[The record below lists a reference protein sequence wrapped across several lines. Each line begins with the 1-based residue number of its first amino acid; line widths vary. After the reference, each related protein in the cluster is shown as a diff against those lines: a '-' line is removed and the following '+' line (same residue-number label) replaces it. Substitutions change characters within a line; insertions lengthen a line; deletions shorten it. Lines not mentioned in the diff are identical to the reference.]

1 MKKKLI
7 VLFILVIII
16 LLGTITIFIY
26 RSKNSEE
33 VFEFDAQ
40 IGDIYSDNN
49 VTMEPIKI
57 GDLTFIIPTIKVE
70 GSKLAV
76 TLRFDF
82 TEINS
87 LNFYYFLYN
96 TKNND
101 DVLLIMSHLYND
113 RFDVLDKFAKDN
125 NLPKNNSNFY
135 FSTDKISNFVA
146 PDCNSYNENE
156 YEIVVYSEYR
166 DGNNYDIDLLKDG
179 LKLQLF
185 NIDYQP
191 TGKDVV
197 KLDNQYFRINLHY
210 N

>member
-166 DGNNYDIDLLKDG
+166 DGNDYDINLLKDG

>member
-40 IGDIYSDNN
+40 IGDIHSDNN

>member
-1 MKKKLI
+1 
-7 VLFILVIII
+7 
-16 LLGTITIFIY
+16 
-26 RSKNSEE
+26 
-33 VFEFDAQ
+33 
-40 IGDIYSDNN
+40 
-49 VTMEPIKI
+49 
-57 GDLTFIIPTIKVE
+57 
-70 GSKLAV
+70 
-76 TLRFDF
+76 
-82 TEINS
+82 
-87 LNFYYFLYN
+87 
-96 TKNND
+96 
-101 DVLLIMSHLYND
+101 MSHLYND